1 MSFYGQNPETAP
13 FLNGY
18 GPGRRSGPGDGGYAE
33 STTDV
38 RARRALIL
46 GALAIFPL
54 SFVAG
59 IPAIV
64 EGSRAL
70 HAISTS
76 EGTLHGRGKAWTGIA
91 LGVLSIVGFVAYL
104 ILR

>member
-1 MSFYGQNPETAP
+1 MSYFGQNPETAP

-18 GPGRRSGPGDGGYAE
+18 GPGRRTGPGDVGYPLT
-33 STTDV
+33 TTDV
-38 RARRALIL
+38 RARQAESM

-70 HAISTS
+70 RAISTS

-91 LGVLSIVGFVAYL
+91 LGVVSIVGFVAYL